1 MSRTAAIAKNTVIQ
15 VVGRTFGT
23 IFGLITLGV
32 MTRYLGTTGY
42 GAFTTVT
49 SFLQFFG
56 ILVDFGL
63 SLTTVAMLAEH
74 GADKDKIASNIFT
87 LRIISAALFF
97 AVAPLVVL
105 AFPYSHEI
113 KSGVGVAAASF
124 FMIAL
129 NQVLTSVLQKELRMA
144 RAAAAEVIGRSGLLL
159 GVLAVAHWHLG
170 LGWMLSTLVLGN
182 ALTALW
188 NWLLVR
194 KLVRVDWR
202 FDWPVW
208 KEIFDRSWPIA
219 LAITFNL
226 VYLKGDVIVLSLT
239 RSQEEVGIYG
249 AAYKILDVL
258 TVVPIMFMGLVLP
271 LLVKARHENSQ
282 SDWNRIMQKAF
293 DFMAVLA
300 MPLVAGTLVV
310 GDALM
315 NLFAGD
321 AFAGAGQLLII
332 LILACA
338 AVFFGSFFGHA
349 VIAAKKQ
356 RVMVWGYAIDAVI
369 ATALYVWSI
378 PKYGPVAAAWVTVAA
393 ESFIAC
399 ATFFVVWRATKFV
412 PSLGVALRAA
422 LAAALMAGFVAI
434 LPDMHVL
441 IKVVLGGAAY
451 AALALTLRAVTPE
464 TVKVLLPKKS

>member
-1 MSRTAAIAKNTVIQ
+1 MSRTAAIAKNTIIQ

-97 AVAPLVVL
+97 AIAPLVVL

-129 NQVLTSVLQKELRMA
+129 NQVLTSMLQKELRMA

-170 LGWMLSTLVLGN
+170 LSWMLSTLVLGN

-282 SDWNRIMQKAF
+282 GDWNRIMQKAF

-369 ATALYVWSI
+369 ATALYVWTI

-412 PSLGVALRAA
+412 PSLRVALRAA
-422 LAAALMAGFVAI
+422 LAAALMAGFISI
-434 LPDMHVL
+434 LPDFHVL
-441 IKVVLGGAAY
+441 MKVVLGGAVY

-464 TVKVLLPKKS
+464 TVKMLLPKKS